1 MEKGAINHS
10 SFAFL
15 IDFRGLYLMAER
27 KEKMLCP
34 ASLLL
39 ILQSSIDP
47 TAPAKLKAN
56 PIKEKGIRNG
66 GEGVFEAH

>member
-1 MEKGAINHS
+1 
-10 SFAFL
+10 
-15 IDFRGLYLMAER
+15 
-27 KEKMLCP
+27 MLCP